1 LIGLVHAAGDAE
13 AMNKSTM
20 KSSSQS
26 GFSLMELVV
35 GMTITLI
42 IVTIASTLLASSFAI
57 RGRENQRSAAIADAQ
72 RALNTMSR
80 EVANAGYGLSTNGIV
95 AGDSGL
101 SQIRVRSDLDLSGAT
116 GTSGEDLKYVFV
128 NDANGSFIVRMDLQ
142 PNQTTGLI
150 ANRIDGLKIRYYDKR
165 VTYTIGDCTTGLAN
179 CDITNVRN
187 SAGTLQAEVTPDLA
201 KYVVLILNVTLP
213 AVGTVGSPGYQ
224 APSATQLVSTVTLR
238 NATLNYY

>member
-1 LIGLVHAAGDAE
+1 
-13 AMNKSTM
+13 
-20 KSSSQS
+20 
-26 GFSLMELVV
+26 MELVV

-116 GTSGEDLKYVFV
+116 GTSGEDLKYVLI

-165 VTYTIGDCTTGLAN
+165 VTYTIGDCTTGLPN

-201 KYVVLILNVTLP
+201 KYVVLILNVTLLP
-213 AVGTVGSPGYQ
+213 VGTVGSPGYQ